1 MAMAKKQLYSR
12 EELNKM
18 TKKAKFHYENV
29 IIPEKENEVKEGT
42 EKFQNII
49 KGRDAFLKHFVD
61 KNKYKFTIAY
71 KGYEIPIE
79 IRPIQPGDDLSIL
92 GHKPED
98 IYPDLSPDELYL
110 VQKANNGE
118 YLSENEQEQLKG
130 LILEPDQQSISKS
143 SQNNMFK
150 ALAQNVV
157 DPQLTE
163 DEWFD
168 MHDFGLKAYIYAE
181 LQERLGLSPN
191 LQITILP

>member
-1 MAMAKKQLYSR
+1 MAMAKKQLYSQD
-12 EELNKM
+12 ELNKM

-42 EKFQNII
+42 ETFQNII
-49 KGRDAFLKHFVD
+49 KGRDAFLEHFVD

-98 IYPDLSPDELYL
+98 IYPDLSPNELYL

-163 DEWFD
+163 DEWSD